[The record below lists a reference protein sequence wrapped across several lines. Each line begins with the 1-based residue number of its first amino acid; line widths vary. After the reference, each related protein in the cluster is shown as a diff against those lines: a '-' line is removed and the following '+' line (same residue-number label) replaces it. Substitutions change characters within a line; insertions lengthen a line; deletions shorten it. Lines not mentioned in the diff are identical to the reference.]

1 MIKSMSQQEET
12 EKIIAVIRDKAVCK
26 QNVFDKTKECYTAL
40 KGVLES
46 SLASIQEKFGDAD
59 SRVEFHF
66 KDQGEYQA
74 EIKVAGDVLIF
85 FMHTNVFQIEQEH
98 SLWRTSYLKEDP
110 ARAYVGVINIYNFL
124 ADSFKYH
131 RVQDLGYLIARIYVN
146 KEGHFLVQG
155 KRQLGFL
162 YNNFINAEL
171 NEEAMQSIV
180 NSALLYTLDFDLLTP
195 PYQSMQEVSVQEI
208 QALSQHLNVATGK
221 RLGFKFSNDEDT
233 FE

>member
-1 MIKSMSQQEET
+1 MSQLEET
-12 EKIIAVIRDKAVCK
+12 EKIIAVIREKSICK
-26 QNVFDKTKECYTAL
+26 QDVFDKTKASFSTL
-40 KGVLES
+40 KGVLET
-46 SLASIQEKFGDAD
+46 SLEGLKAKFGETD
-59 SRVEFHF
+59 SRVEFHY
-66 KDQGEYQA
+66 KDQGDYQA

-98 SLWRTSYLKEDP
+98 SLWRTTYVKDDP
-110 ARAYVGVINIYNFL
+110 SRAYVGVINIYNFL

-131 RVQDLGYLIARIYVN
+131 RVQDLGYLIGRIYIN
-146 KEGHFLVQG
+146 KEGHFMVQG
-155 KRQLGFL
+155 KRQLGYL

-171 NEEAMQSIV
+171 DEEAILSVV

-195 PYQSMQEVSVQEI
+195 PYQSMQEVSVMEI